1 MGGNMIF
8 AGNWKLNMGP
18 KESTLFIEKL
28 REELPENKHSQC
40 FFFPQNLSL
49 PASLVAATDSQIKI
63 GVQNI
68 YKENSGAFTGEN
80 SLSAAEEL
88 GADLCLIG
96 HSERRSLF
104 FESDELLNQKMHLLA
119 ESKILPLLCIGEK
132 LEERESGK
140 TNEVLAEQ
148 LNIALKNFPESKELY
163 LAYEPVWAIGTG
175 KVASP
180 EMAEDAHQFIREH
193 MASLYSKEKADSTKI
208 LYGGSVKAEN
218 ASDLSKKPNID
229 GFLIGGASLK
239 LDSYMGIIQASS

>member
-1 MGGNMIF
+1 MIF

-28 REELPENKHSQC
+28 REELEEKKHALC

-49 PASLVAATDSQIKI
+49 PASLNAATDSQIKI

-80 SLSAAEEL
+80 SLAAAEEL
-88 GADLCLIG
+88 DVDLCLIG
-96 HSERRSLF
+96 HSERRSIF
-104 FESDELLNQKMHLLA
+104 HETDALLNQKMLLVA
-119 ESKILPLLCIGEK
+119 ESKITPMLCIGES
-132 LEERESGK
+132 LEEREAGK
-140 TNEVLAEQ
+140 TNDVLAEQ
-148 LNIALKNFPESKELY
+148 LDIALKNFPEGKELH

-180 EMAEDAHQFIREH
+180 EMAEEAHLFIRDH
-193 MASLYSKEKADSTKI
+193 ISKIFSKDKAEATKI
-208 LYGGSVKAEN
+208 LYGGSVKPEN
-218 ASDLSKKPNID
+218 ASELSKKPNID

-239 LDSYMGIIQASS
+239 LESYMGIIEASS